1 MATRDPV
8 GAPTLPP
15 LIVVAGATA
24 SGKTALS
31 LALAEVLAR
40 DGVTAEIVSAD
51 SRQVYRGMDIGTAKA
66 THEERARVPHHC
78 LDLVDPDE
86 AFAVADFVVAA
97 TEALRGIAGRG
108 PDGGARSTR
117 ESGYR

>member
-1 MATRDPV
+1 MAARDPV

-66 THEERARVPHHC
+66 THEERARVRQPRVAQRTQLRQHHRR
-78 LDLVDPDE
+78 D
-86 AFAVADFVVAA
+86 ASFAEERV
-97 TEALRGIAGRG
+97 GIPEKCPGDCAGPRHWRY
-108 PDGGARSTR
+108 DA
-117 ESGYR
+117 